1 MPSKLHMTVPKTFRR
16 NSRLPEILVLHRAH
30 LDPSDIQEMHGVRVT
45 CPLRTIVDLLQ
56 SGHVDRNQLNLAVD
70 EALRRGLIARTEIDR
85 MPNGKLRR
93 SLVALA
99 EQPA

>member
-1 MPSKLHMTVPKTFRR
+1 MKFIAARPFRR
-16 NSRLPEILVLHRAH
+16 NSKIPEILVLHHAQ
-30 LDPSDIQEMHGVRVT
+30 LDTGNVQEMHGVRVT
-45 CPLRTIVDLLQ
+45 RPLRTIVDLLQ

-70 EALRRGLIARTEIDR
+70 EALRRGLIVRTEIDR